1 METNERRQMILT
13 EGGNVFK
20 KADKAPAT
28 QRINRIDVPTTVKW
42 LEQVTGLSLMDAMVG
57 STGHKET
64 SGDIDLAIDA
74 NMITKDA
81 VLNTLI
87 AWCRKNGI
95 PDEQI
100 MNRKAK
106 GKNPAMLD
114 GWIDQTGIEIHF
126 KCPING
132 DPKQGL
138 VQVDFNFL
146 TQMAWSKFML
156 AAMPPDS
163 EYKGVDR
170 AVLFNSIGKTLG
182 VKAAVNTGVHDRA
195 TNELVT
201 TDPAKFAHLLLGP
214 QGTVKDLASVE
225 STIAAL
231 RNDPQRDAKLHDFAE
246 YLQRSGRQMPQLE
259 SSAHPS
265 NWFKYINQRLK

>member
-1 METNERRQMILT
+1 MILL

-28 QRINRIDVPTTVKW
+28 QRINRVDVPTTVKW

-87 AWCRKNGI
+87 DWCRKNGI

-106 GKNPAMLD
+106 GKTPAMLD
-114 GWIDQTGIEIHF
+114 GWIDQTGIEVHF

-132 DPKQGL
+132 DPKQGF

-156 AAMPPDS
+156 SAMPADS

-231 RNDPQRDAKLHDFAE
+231 RNDPKRDAKLHDFAE
-246 YLQRSGRQMPQLE
+246 YLQRSGRQLPQLE
-259 SSAHPS
+259 ASAHPS